1 MINSNGAGLPKA
13 EIHLR
18 RCDDPHPPT
27 ILEDGMKDYLSMM
40 TRSGNGGSPPSSP
53 DPNSNSSI
61 SSENS
66 ESDTTPEMLDNIPVM
81 ANYHDNSDTEESFTE
96 LESSGSEGDDSSLD
110 DSSDDDSD
118 TNTDTDTVMDETQW
132 RRIADSTAPPPP
144 RFPFTGTTG
153 LNIPGNI
160 ESMSPLDFF
169 HVFFDDELI
178 ELICTE
184 TNRFAEQCNADPN
197 TWHPVTSP
205 KLRVFLALN
214 TLKGIVKKPEES
226 LYWSKNPLLRTPI
239 FAESMPFKRYKKI
252 RQYLHFSD
260 NEAYDANSHPNP
272 KLNKIYPIYVH
283 LENKFRNCLHPTKKI
298 FQ

>member
-1 MINSNGAGLPKA
+1 MFQKLNYLFRGFETFLDCGAQINQIVKVVQF
-13 EIHLR
+13 H
-18 RCDDPHPPT
+18 
-27 ILEDGMKDYLSMM
+27 
-40 TRSGNGGSPPSSP
+40 
-53 DPNSNSSI
+53 PNSNYVATGSSDRSI
-61 SSENS
+61 RIWDNLNGSCVRVLTGHKVVQFHPNSNYVATGSSDRS
-66 ESDTTPEMLDNIPVM
+66 IRIWDNLNGSCVRVLTGHKPFIYFLCFSPVM

-197 TWHPVTSP
+197 TWHPVTP
-205 KLRVFLALN
+205 PELRVFLALN
-214 TLKGIVKKPEES
+214 TLKGNCEE
-226 LYWSKNPLLRTPI
+226 
-239 FAESMPFKRYKKI
+239 A
-252 RQYLHFSD
+252 
-260 NEAYDANSHPNP
+260 
-272 KLNKIYPIYVH
+272 
-283 LENKFRNCLHPTKKI
+283 
-298 FQ
+298 

>member
-1 MINSNGAGLPKA
+1 
-13 EIHLR
+13 
-18 RCDDPHPPT
+18 
-27 ILEDGMKDYLSMM
+27 
-40 TRSGNGGSPPSSP
+40 
-53 DPNSNSSI
+53 
-61 SSENS
+61 
-66 ESDTTPEMLDNIPVM
+66 M
-81 ANYHDNSDTEESFTE
+81 ANYHDNSDTEESFTD

-184 TNRFAEQCNADPN
+184 TNRFAEQCNADP
-197 TWHPVTSP
+197 VTP
-205 KLRVFLALN
+205 PELRVFLALN

-239 FAESMPFKRYKKI
+239 FAETMPFKRYKKI

-283 LENKFRNCLHPTKKI
+283 LENKFRTVYTPQRDISIDESSFYIKEDWDGYNISH
-298 FQ
+298 